1 MTDAAKKIRD
11 EEELRIAEEKD
22 DARWILADPRGRRF
36 VSRILNET
44 RVFAPCFTGNATTYL
59 YLGKRDVGL
68 FILNQVMDANPSFFA
83 EAYEEAKKKE
93 EKRDG

>member
-1 MTDAAKKIRD
+1 MPPIRLERAASFP
-11 EEELRIAEEKD
+11 A
-22 DARWILADPRGRRF
+22 
-36 VSRILNET
+36 V